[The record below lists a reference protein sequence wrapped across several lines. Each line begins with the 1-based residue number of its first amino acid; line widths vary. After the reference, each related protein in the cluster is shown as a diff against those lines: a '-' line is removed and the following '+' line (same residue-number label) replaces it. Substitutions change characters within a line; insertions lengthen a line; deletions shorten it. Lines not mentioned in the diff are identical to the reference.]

1 MKRILNISILLLL
14 CVNAFAR
21 LSITEQTVEGLHQ
34 PIGLDVAIPKFSW
47 AISSTEK
54 NTLQTAY
61 ELIVYDAS
69 RKVVW
74 NSGKIQSSESVNV
87 PYCGSNIRSNSTY
100 FWKVRVWDN
109 YKNTSSWS
117 NLKSWHTGFFDDSD
131 WEAQW
136 IENKQMQGE
145 ETRSPYFRKEFN
157 STGTIASAYLYVTS
171 HGLYQAFIN
180 GEKVGNDCLTPG
192 FTSYNNRLQYQVYNV
207 TQLLQKGENAIGA
220 ILGNGWYRGTINWEP
235 RQMIYGEHLGLLCQL
250 EIEYSD
256 GTRARV
262 ISDNSWKT
270 SFGAIQYAE
279 IYNGETIDSNKEVVG
294 WNFAK
299 FNDSTWSQVE
309 VANYDFKNLIST
321 YNQPVKQQEVFT
333 SSQVITTPKGEKVID
348 YGQNLVGWEK
358 VKIKGNKGDTIR
370 IYHAEVLDKEGNFY
384 TANLRAA
391 KAMSTYILSGFEDVF
406 EPHFTFYGFRYIKIE
421 GVKGEIIP
429 EDYKAIALYSDMPK
443 NGSFTSSNPLIN
455 QLQSNIE
462 WGQKGNFID
471 IPTDCPQRNERLGW
485 TGDAHAFFRT
495 AVFNRN
501 GYNFF
506 KKWLKDLAADQFADG
521 CIPWVIPH
529 TLREDQS
536 GSTGWGDAATIIP
549 WQLFMAYNDTIVL
562 KEQYN
567 SMKGWVNYMKNNS
580 IDNLWNTKKH
590 HFGDWLF
597 YRPDDD
603 KDGIA
608 AITDKYMIA
617 QCFYA
622 HSTQLLINTARVLN
636 YKEDEKEYSDL
647 LMRIKEAYR
656 NEYMTSNGGLVSNTQ
671 TAYVL
676 ALQFDMLPE
685 NLRTQAVERLVRN
698 VERYNYHI
706 TTGFLGTSYICHVLS
721 RFGRTDVAYK
731 LLLQETYPSW
741 LYPVKAGATTIWE
754 RWDGRKPDGT
764 FQTDEMNSFNHY
776 AYGAIGDWLYRVC
789 AGITEVAPGYKE
801 ISIKPHLGGDFTFME
816 AKQMTPYGECLS
828 SWKLTGK
835 KLEMNV
841 TIPVNTTA
849 TLYIPENDS
858 YKCVK
863 VGSGTYYFTSTIF

>member
-47 AISSTEK
+47 VISSTEK

-109 YKNTSSWS
+109 YKNTSSRS

-180 GEKVGNDCLTPG
+180 GEKVGNDYLTPG

-256 GTRARV
+256 GTRTRV

-270 SFGAIQYAE
+270 SFGSIQYAE
-279 IYNGETIDSNKEVVG
+279 IYNGETIDSNKEVAG
-294 WNFAK
+294 WSSAK

-309 VANYDFKNLIST
+309 VANYGFKNLIST

-391 KAMSTYILSGFEDVF
+391 KAMSTYILSGSEDVF

-549 WQLFMAYNDTIVL
+549 WQLFMAYNDTLVL

-580 IDNLWNTKKH
+580 RDNLWNTKKH

-622 HSTQLLINTARVLN
+622 HSTQLLINAARVLS
-636 YKEDEKEYSDL
+636 YKADEKEYSDL
-647 LMRIKEAYR
+647 LIRIKEAYR

-789 AGITEVAPGYKE
+789 AGITEITPGYKQ

-816 AKQMTPYGECLS
+816 AKQMTPYGECIS

-863 VGSGTYYFTSTIF
+863 IGSGTYYFTSTIF